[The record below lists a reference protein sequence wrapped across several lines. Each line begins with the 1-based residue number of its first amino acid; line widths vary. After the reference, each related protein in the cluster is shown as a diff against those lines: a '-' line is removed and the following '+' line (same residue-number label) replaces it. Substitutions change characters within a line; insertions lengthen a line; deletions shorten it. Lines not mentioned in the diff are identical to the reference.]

1 MATPTPEEI
10 EKKEEAVQKLREKL
24 ADAQAKEADNIL
36 AIEREVRLAALE
48 AEEERLQ
55 RELDVQQERAK
66 KTVVREGTERLG
78 EQAATTVPTN
88 VPAATSKEG

>member
-10 EKKEEAVQKLREKL
+10 EKKEEDVQKLREKL
-24 ADAQAKEADNIL
+24 SDAQSKEAENIL

-48 AEEERLQ
+48 AEEDRLQ

-88 VPAATSKEG
+88 VPATTSKEG